1 MAEDQSAP
9 RKTQWPELVFIKY
22 SIAAAIIER
31 ENPDVEAVKIL
42 SGTPRILNFDTKR
55 VWCDVNVEDVIVKMP
70 KVDDSLLYEEGWL
83 CSQVPVGNVRFV
95 KRYLDERLQLVV
107 GVKPSTGLAKLS
119 VRQACYLGSMPQGA
133 CM

>member
-70 KVDDSLLYEEGWL
+70 KVG
-83 CSQVPVGNVRFV
+83 
-95 KRYLDERLQLVV
+95 
-107 GVKPSTGLAKLS
+107 
-119 VRQACYLGSMPQGA
+119 
-133 CM
+133 